1 MAYEVDQRE
10 IEPQPVLLIRA
21 ETTPTGIGPTY
32 RDAVL
37 EIESYLGAKGIEP
50 AGPPFARFPI
60 YTQDRV
66 VMEAGVPVS
75 SGIGGQGRIEAGEL
89 PGGAVATTVHVGS
102 YKNLGA
108 AHAALTEWLGSN
120 GKRGGAPWEI
130 YLAGPAEIAD
140 SYLWR
145 TQIVYPLLDR

>member
-1 MAYEVDQRE
+1 MAYEVNERE

-21 ETTPTGIGPTY
+21 ETTPTGIGPAY
-32 RDAVL
+32 RDAVV

-75 SGIGGQGRIEAGEL
+75 SGVGGRGRIEAGEL

-102 YKNLGA
+102 YKSLGA
-108 AHAALTEWLGSN
+108 AHAALIDWLGSN
-120 GKRGGAPWEI
+120 GKGGGAPWEI
-130 YLAGPAEIAD
+130 YLAGPPEIAD
-140 SYLWR
+140 SSLWR